1 MSSTERL
8 ARISTKQ
15 ARIAELARKHP
26 DTPSTTMAHHMD
38 LDWMREAF
46 VRTRK
51 GGAVGTD
58 GVSADAYEADLD
70 ANLVTL
76 IDRMKSG
83 AYRAPPVRRVHIPK
97 GDGSQTRPIGIPTFE
112 DKVAQRAIAMLLEPI
127 YEQVFYD
134 FSYGFRPG
142 RSAHQA
148 LDALMQGA
156 RELGGGWV
164 LDVDVSK
171 FFDTLDHEQL
181 RDLLRKRVGDGVVVR
196 MVGKWLNAGVL
207 EGGVVHRE
215 DRGTPQGGVIS
226 PLLANI
232 YLHEVLD
239 GWWVTEVVP
248 RLRGRAFLVR
258 YADDFVVL
266 FEDRDDALRVQEVL
280 PKRFA
285 RFGLTLHPTKTR
297 LVPFRWTNGDS
308 DAPPPGSFDFLG
320 FTHYWGR
327 SRSGYPSILRKTA
340 SSRFSRSLKAL
351 NTWFRRA
358 RHLPVEAQAK
368 TLGQKLRGHYQ
379 YYGIR
384 GNSRA
389 IGRFAQQARVLWK
402 KWLDRRSQRA
412 RMTWEAF
419 NRLLARYPLPPARL
433 AHPVSDA
440 RLANP

>member
-1 MSSTERL
+1 MAGTERP
-8 ARISTKQ
+8 RTVSTKQ
-15 ARIAELARKHP
+15 ARIAELAKKHQ
-26 DTPSTTMAHHMD
+26 DAQSTLAHHMD

-46 VRTRK
+46 ARTRK
-51 GGAVGTD
+51 DGAMGID
-58 GVSADAYEADLD
+58 GVTADAYASDLD
-70 ANLVTL
+70 ANLVAL
-76 IDRMKSG
+76 INQMKSG
-83 AYRAPPVRRVHIPK
+83 TYRAPPVRRVHIPK

-127 YEQVFYD
+127 YEGDFYP

-148 LDALMQGA
+148 LAALMEGA
-156 RELGGGWV
+156 RDLGGGWV

-181 RDLLRKRVGDGVVVR
+181 RELLRKRVSDGVVVR

-207 EGGVVHRE
+207 EGGIVQRA

-239 GWWVTEVVP
+239 GWWVKEVQP
-248 RLRGRAFLVR
+248 RMRGRSFLIR
-258 YADDFVVL
+258 YADDFVVV
-266 FEDRDDALRVQEVL
+266 FEDHDDALRVQEVL

-285 RFGLTLHPTKTR
+285 KFGLTLHPTKTR
-297 LVPFRWTNGDS
+297 LVPFRMSED
-308 DAPPPGSFDFLG
+308 DPDEPPPGSFDFLG

-327 SRSGYPSILRKTA
+327 SRAGSPAIMRKTA
-340 SSRFSRSLKAL
+340 SSRFSRSLAAVNQWL
-351 NTWFRRA
+351 RRA
-358 RHLPVEAQAK
+358 RHLPVSAQAR
-368 TLGQKLRGHYQ
+368 TLGQKLRGYFG

-389 IGRFAQQARVLWK
+389 INRFAYETRVLWK
-402 KWLDRRSQRA
+402 KWLARRSQRGS
-412 RMTWEAF
+412 MTWEAF
-419 NRLLARYPLPPARL
+419 NRLLAKYPLPPARL
-433 AHPVSDA
+433 AH
-440 RLANP
+440 R

>member
-1 MSSTERL
+1 MAGTTRL
-8 ARISTKQ
+8 GTVSTKQ
-15 ARIAELARKHP
+15 ARIAELAKIHRDSP
-26 DTPSTTMAHHMD
+26 RMTLAHHVD
-38 LDWMREAF
+38 LGWMREAF
-46 VRTRK
+46 ARTRK
-51 GGAVGTD
+51 DGAVGVD
-58 GVSADAYEADLD
+58 GITADAYEANLD
-70 ANLVTL
+70 ANLMAL

-83 AYRAPPVRRVHIPK
+83 TYRAPPVRRVHIPK

-127 YEQVFYD
+127 YEQEFYD

-181 RDLLRKRVGDGVVVR
+181 RDLLRKWVSDGVVVR

-207 EGGVVHRE
+207 EGGIVHHS

-239 GWWVTEVVP
+239 GWWVKEVLP
-248 RLRGRAFLVR
+248 RLRGRAFLIR
-258 YADDFVVL
+258 YADDFVVV
-266 FEDRDDALRVQEVL
+266 FEDHSDALRVQEVL
-280 PKRFA
+280 PKRFG

-297 LVPFRWTNGDS
+297 LVPFRMSSGDP

-320 FTHYWGR
+320 FTHFWGR
-327 SRSGYPSILRKTA
+327 SQRGTPAIMRKTA
-340 SSRFSRSLKAL
+340 SSRFSRSLAAVNQWL
-351 NTWFRRA
+351 RRA
-358 RHLPVEAQAK
+358 RHLPVAAQAK
-368 TLGQKLRGHYQ
+368 TLGQKLRGHFG

-389 IGRFAQQARVLWK
+389 INRFAYETRVLWR
-402 KWLDRRSQRA
+402 KWLSRRSQRA
-412 RMTWEAF
+412 RMTWAAF
-419 NRLLARYPLPPARL
+419 NRLLDNYPLPPARL
-433 AHPVSDA
+433 AHP
-440 RLANP
+440 

>member
-1 MSSTERL
+1 MAGT
-8 ARISTKQ
+8 ARSGTVSTKQ
-15 ARIAELARKHP
+15 ARIAKLAKIHQ
-26 DTPSTTMAHHMD
+26 DAQTTLAHHVD

-46 VRTRK
+46 ARTRK
-51 GGAVGTD
+51 DGAVGID
-58 GVSADAYEADLD
+58 GETADAYEADLD
-70 ANLVTL
+70 ANLEAL

-83 AYRAPPVRRVHIPK
+83 TYRAPPVKRAHIPK
-97 GDGSQTRPIGIPTFE
+97 GDGSETRPIGIPTFE

-127 YEQVFYD
+127 YEQDFYP

-148 LDALMQGA
+148 LDALMTGV

-181 RDLLRKRVGDGVVVR
+181 RELLRKRVGDGVVGR

-207 EGGVVHRE
+207 EGGIVHQM

-239 GWWVTEVVP
+239 GWWVNEVLP
-248 RLRGRAFLVR
+248 RLRGRAFLIR
-258 YADDFVVL
+258 YADDFVVV
-266 FEDRDDALRVQEVL
+266 FEDHDDALRVQEVL

-297 LVPFRWTNGDS
+297 LVPFRTKKDGS
-308 DAPPPGSFDFLG
+308 DEPPPGSFDFLG

-327 SRSGYPSILRKTA
+327 SRWGSPAILRKTM
-340 SSRFSRSLKAL
+340 SSRFSRAMKKL
-351 NTWFRRA
+351 NMWMRKA

-368 TLGQKLRGHYQ
+368 TLGQKLRGHFG

-389 IGRFAQQARVLWK
+389 INRFAYETRVLWK
-402 KWLDRRSQRA
+402 KWLERRSQRA

-419 NRLLARYPLPPARL
+419 NRLLAQYPLPPARL
-433 AHPVSDA
+433 THP
-440 RLANP
+440 

>member
-1 MSSTERL
+1 MSGTVRL

-15 ARIAELARKHP
+15 ERIAELARRYP
-26 DTPSTTMAHHMD
+26 DTPSTTLAHHVD
-38 LDWMREAF
+38 PDWMREAF
-46 VRTRK
+46 ARTRK
-51 GGAVGTD
+51 DGAVGVD
-58 GVSADAYEADLD
+58 GMTADTYEADLD
-70 ANLVTL
+70 ANLGTL

-83 AYRAPPVRRVHIPK
+83 MYRAPPVRRVHIPK

-112 DKVAQRAIAMLLEPI
+112 DKVAQRAIAMLIEPI
-127 YEQVFYD
+127 YEGDFYD

-148 LDALMQGA
+148 LEALMTGA

-181 RDLLRKRVGDGVVVR
+181 RDLLRRRVGDGVVVR

-207 EGGVVHRE
+207 EGGIVHRV

-239 GWWVTEVVP
+239 RWWVNEVLP
-248 RLRGRAFLVR
+248 RLRGRAFLIR
-258 YADDFVVL
+258 YADDFVVV
-266 FEDRDDALRVQEVL
+266 FEDHDDARRVQEVL

-297 LVPFRWTNGDS
+297 LVPFRMNRDDPDG
-308 DAPPPGSFDFLG
+308 PQPGSFDFLG

-327 SRSGYPSILRKTA
+327 SRDGWPVILRKTA
-340 SSRFSRSLKAL
+340 PTRFTRALSAL
-351 NTWFRRA
+351 NRWLRSA
-358 RHLPVEAQAK
+358 RHLPVATQAA
-368 TLGQKLRGHYQ
+368 TLGQKLRGHFA

-389 IGRFAQQARVLWK
+389 INRFAYETRVLWR
-402 KWLDRRSQRA
+402 KWLSRRSQRA
-412 RMTWEAF
+412 WLTWEAF
-419 NRLLARYPLPPARL
+419 NRLLERYRLPPARL
-433 AHPVSDA
+433 AHP
-440 RLANP
+440 

>member
-1 MSSTERL
+1 MADSSRSGTV
-8 ARISTKQ
+8 STRQ
-15 ARIAELARKHP
+15 ERIAELAKIHRDKP
-26 DTPSTTMAHHMD
+26 VFSLAHHVD
-38 LDWMREAF
+38 ADWMRAAF
-46 VRTRK
+46 ARTRK
-51 GGAVGTD
+51 RGAVGVD
-58 GVSADAYEADLD
+58 GTTAEAYEANLD
-70 ANLVTL
+70 ANLGAL

-83 AYRAPPVRRVHIPK
+83 TYRAPPVRRVHIPK

-112 DKVAQRAIAMLLEPI
+112 DKVAQRAISMLLEPI
-127 YEQVFYD
+127 YEQEFYD
-134 FSYGFRPG
+134 FSYGFRLG

-207 EGGVVHRE
+207 EGGIIHHA
-215 DRGTPQGGVIS
+215 DLGTPQGGVIS

-239 GWWVTEVVP
+239 DWWVKEVLP
-248 RLRGRAFLVR
+248 RLRGRAFLIR
-258 YADDFVVL
+258 YADDFVVV
-266 FEDRDDALRVQEVL
+266 FNDHSDALRVQEVL
-280 PKRFA
+280 PERFA

-297 LVPFRWTNGDS
+297 LVPFRMNAGD
-308 DAPPPGSFDFLG
+308 DRREPPPGSFDFLG

-327 SRSGYPSILRKTA
+327 SRNGSPTILRKTA
-340 SSRFSRSLKAL
+340 SPRFSRAL
-351 NTWFRRA
+351 SAVNQWLRQK
-358 RHLPVEAQAK
+358 RHLPVAAQAEA
-368 TLGQKLRGHYQ
+368 LGEKLRGHYE

-389 IGRFAQQARVLWK
+389 INRFAYEVRVLWR
-402 KWLDRRSQRA
+402 KWLSRRSQRA
-412 RMTWEAF
+412 WLTWDAF
-419 NRLLARYPLPPARL
+419 NRLLTKYPLPPARL
-433 AHPVSDA
+433 AHP
-440 RLANP
+440 